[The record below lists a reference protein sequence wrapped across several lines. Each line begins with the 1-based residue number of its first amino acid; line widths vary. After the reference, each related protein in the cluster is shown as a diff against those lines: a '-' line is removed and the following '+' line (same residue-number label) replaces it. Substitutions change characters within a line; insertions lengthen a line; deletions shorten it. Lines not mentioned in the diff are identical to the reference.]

1 VQSSAAKFASIKSN
15 LFRMRRIFLKLLA
28 LIVTLIIGVSADVAW
43 SAYNPPFVKERDTV
57 RYVMLADNMITIIA
71 IGVDSNVSER
81 QLYATL
87 SQAADEHMNEPAR
100 DYLFVP
106 YLNVEAYLIKDGK
119 QSSKIAGSLRRF
131 VPPRNPTIE
140 SSILDAITLGKSD
153 SFTSNLSRAVR
164 SF

>member
-1 VQSSAAKFASIKSN
+1 
-15 LFRMRRIFLKLLA
+15 MRQTFVKLLA
-28 LIVTLIIGVSADVAW
+28 LIVTLIIGVLADVAW
-43 SAYNPPFVKERDTV
+43 SSYNPPFVKERDTV

-87 SQAADEHMNEPAR
+87 SQAADEHMNDPAR

-119 QSSKIAGSLRRF
+119 PSSKIAGSLRRF
-131 VPPRNPTIE
+131 VLPRNPTIG
-140 SSILDAITLGKSD
+140 SSILDAVTLRKSD
-153 SFTSNLSRAVR
+153 SFSSNLPRARR